1 MRPLDMG
8 TGRWKER
15 ERGRER
21 WIGREV
27 RWSMTGGG
35 GVGRKVEREGGRE
48 GGREGCKIGERLS
61 WYY

>member
-27 RWSMTGGG
+27 RWSMTGGET
-35 GVGRKVEREGGRE
+35 VVWKRE
-48 GGREGCKIGERLS
+48 CKGI
-61 WYY
+61 